1 MKRLFLIPFLYF
13 LYLTTTNAAMPKPQD
28 CSAQEDEIVRQFL
41 GIDEKGFADRVL
53 DSACKMNPHKIFP
66 NQSDE
71 ILVAYGILDKGWTTA
86 NYQSNDNDTPYWT
99 YFVGRIVNNQ
109 LTQTW
114 QTESA
119 IDAAIDVSPNSFWID
134 TARYQLKENEIAFG
148 VRFHSSARGASS
160 PDRGSDN
167 DLTLFVNEGNML
179 KPIFNYPMQVF
190 EVIEG
195 AIGSFDGVVVDNA
208 VLTVHID
215 KKATQGYQDLLLK
228 AHLTRLGNGR
238 FGDKE
243 SQSKDQVRLKFD
255 GKRYRPVTE
264 KWWAWSGGS
273 GL

>member
-1 MKRLFLIPFLYF
+1 MKKLILFLMPL
-13 LYLTTTNAAMPKPQD
+13 LCLDVVNAAEPKLQD
-28 CSAQEDEIVRQFL
+28 CYAQQDEIVRMFL
-41 GIDEKGFADRVL
+41 GIEKKEFADRLL

-66 NQSDE
+66 NQPDE

-134 TARYQLKENEIAFG
+134 TARYQLNDKEIAFG
-148 VRFHSSARGASS
+148 VRFNSSARGASS
-160 PDRGSDN
+160 PDRGSNN
-167 DLTLFVNEGNML
+167 DLALFIGKGNQL
-179 KPIFNYPMQVF
+179 QSVLNVPMESF

-195 AIGSFDGVVVDNA
+195 AIGSFDGVVVDKA

-228 AHLTRLGNGR
+228 AHITRLGNGR

-255 GKRYRPVTE
+255 GKQYRPVTE
-264 KWWAWSGGS
+264 KWWAWMRSETD
-273 GL
+273 